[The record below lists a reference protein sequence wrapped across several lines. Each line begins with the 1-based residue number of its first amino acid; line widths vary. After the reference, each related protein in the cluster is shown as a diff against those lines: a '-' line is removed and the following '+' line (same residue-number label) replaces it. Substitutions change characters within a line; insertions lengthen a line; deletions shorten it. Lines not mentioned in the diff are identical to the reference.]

1 MATTNLDPSSTVS
14 NNWGLHPAESAVS
27 AHGVLSDS
35 DASTSIQTA
44 AQSKTAIVEV
54 DNFSLPAGNV
64 ITSVRHYISGYV
76 QDTRGDDTDVQV
88 KLQNSSGTDLY
99 SENHNLQFNSYVAQ
113 DHYGTARTTSDGSS
127 SWTESDINGLRL
139 NINTS
144 PEDPP
149 NSCSAAVVKA
159 YIEVTYTEVTG
170 YGNSVM
176 GVASGNIGKINGI
189 ATANI
194 GKVNGI

>member
-1 MATTNLDPSSTVS
+1 M
-14 NNWGLHPAESAVS
+14 
-27 AHGVLSDS
+27 
-35 DASTSIQTA
+35 SIFDGM
-44 AQSKTAIVEV
+44 SMEV
-54 DNFSLPAGNV
+54 DNFSLPAGNT

-76 QDTRGDDTDVQV
+76 MDTRGDDTDVQV

-99 SENHNLQFNSYVAQ
+99 SENHNLQFNSYIAQ

-159 YIEVTYTEVTG
+159 YIEVTYNSTPGLHNETG
-170 YGNSVM
+170 QLTIQS
-176 GVASGNIGKINGI
+176 GVRVQISAGKWTISSQ
-189 ATANI
+189 
-194 GKVNGI
+194 